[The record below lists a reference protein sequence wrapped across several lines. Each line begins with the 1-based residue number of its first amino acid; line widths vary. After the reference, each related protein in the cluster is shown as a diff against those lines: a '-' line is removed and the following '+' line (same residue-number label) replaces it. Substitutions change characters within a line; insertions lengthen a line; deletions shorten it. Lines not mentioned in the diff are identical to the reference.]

1 MSVMSKRQE
10 KVVRE
15 HLTRHSLQERRLC
28 MQADA
33 WEARGEAEPYLC
45 APEQL
50 CWKSL
55 GFLIFRMRE
64 TDEALS
70 SSPRR

>member
-1 MSVMSKRQE
+1 
-10 KVVRE
+10 
-15 HLTRHSLQERRLC
+15 